1 VKISRLIVF
10 AVLLSALS
18 PCLAQE
24 QEEIERT
31 TEEVET
37 LLRRAATSTSDA
49 EIEQLAGRSLSMAR
63 SVRYEGGITRAC
75 ILLAELFARQ
85 GRASEALQ
93 FYLEAEAKLEA
104 KGNRETLTAVRLAL
118 GDIFFREKMYGSAR
132 RYYDQVLKSTPDDFT
147 TLEKAADA
155 SLYNLQFDSADS
167 IYQKLTITCRE
178 SYNLPCQTRIYQK
191 LAAAYDQDGNPG
203 KSLYYYLRIKDIIEQ
218 SGTTIEQ
225 SLLYNNL
232 GRQYA
237 ILRDYEAA
245 LEYLRKAELQC
256 KFIDCDYN
264 EILFANIGIALH
276 NTGQTREG
284 IEYLLKA
291 RDILLARKDFAA
303 LANLEHLMATVYFSN
318 GDLYNALSHN
328 DLAVRYAQDTKQQ
341 RVLAEA
347 YRTAADLYHELY
359 EFEKAFDNYKSY
371 LNVLDAVRTEERAR
385 EMELSQQRALLAEAE
400 GQIKFLIARQNFKD
414 LELSQLQFESEK
426 LSLLNKNLELETREK
441 ENQLQLLAAQK
452 DADQAKLRQQSLEV
466 LRSRQE
472 SKLAAQQLAAE
483 KQTRLIAELRQK
495 ETIERAQNMADSTR
509 RAQELYRVQRD
520 QEYQI
525 QRDAN
530 FRSFVTWMGALGAII
545 VALLIGGWWLSR
557 QTGQRLKNQNR
568 QIQEQNREIEQERHK
583 SEGLLL
589 NILPEE
595 IARELKAGGQA
606 RPKLYQ
612 SVTVLFTDFINFT
625 KLSAQLTPGQI
636 IDELNECFLA
646 FDEICERHSLE
657 KIKTIGDA
665 YMCAGGLP
673 VVNDTH
679 PSDAVR
685 AAFEM
690 ISWLETRNR
699 NNPNA
704 LLREMRIGIHTGPV
718 VAGVIGKNKFAYD
731 IWGDAVNLAARL
743 EEHGEHGK
751 VNVSGATAEAVRHLY
766 HVEPRGS
773 FSVHNKGE
781 VEMFFVRNKGK

>member
-1 VKISRLIVF
+1 MKISRLIVF
-10 AVLLSALS
+10 AVLLSALT

-37 LLRRAATSTSDA
+37 LLRRAAASASDS

-63 SVRYEGGITRAC
+63 SVRYDGGIIRAC
-75 ILLAELFARQ
+75 IRLAELFARQ
-85 GRASEALQ
+85 GRTSEALQ
-93 FYLEAEAKLEA
+93 YYLEAEAKLET
-104 KGNRETLTAVRLAL
+104 KGNKETLTAVRMAL
-118 GDIFFREKMYGSAR
+118 GDLFFREKMYGSAR
-132 RYYDQVLKSTPDDFT
+132 RYYDQVLKSAPDNPEI
-147 TLEKAADA
+147 LEKAADA
-155 SLYNLQFDSADS
+155 SLNNLQFESADS
-167 IYQKLTITCRE
+167 IYQQLIAGCRE

-191 LAAAYDQDGNPG
+191 QAAAYDQNGNSG
-203 KSLYYYLRIKDIIEQ
+203 KSLYFYLRIKDIIER

-237 ILRDYEAA
+237 TLRDYETA
-245 LEYLRKAELQC
+245 LEYFRKAELQC

-291 RDILLARKDFAA
+291 RDILVARKDFAA
-303 LANLEHLMATVYFSN
+303 MANLEHLLATVYLNN
-318 GDLYNALSHN
+318 GDFYNALSHN
-328 DLAVRYAQDTKQQ
+328 NLAVRYAQDTRQQ

-359 EFEKAFDNYKSY
+359 EFEKAFDNYKAY
-371 LNVLDAVRTEERAR
+371 LNILDAVRTEEQAR
-385 EMELSQQRALLAEAE
+385 EMQLSQQRALLSEAE

-509 RAQELYRVQRD
+509 RTQELYRVQQE
-520 QEYQI
+520 QEYQR
-525 QRDAN
+525 QKEAS
-530 FRSFVTWMGALGAII
+530 FRSFVTLLGALGAII
-545 VALLIGGWWLSR
+545 VALLLVGWWLSR

-568 QIQEQNREIEQERHK
+568 QIQEQNREIEEERHK

-595 IARELKAGGQA
+595 IARELKENGQA

-625 KLSAQLTPGQI
+625 RLSTQLTPGQI

-646 FDEICERHSLE
+646 FDEICERHRLE

-673 VVNDTH
+673 VINDTH
-679 PSDAVR
+679 PTDAVR

-690 ISWLETRNR
+690 IDWLENRNR
-699 NNPNA
+699 QNPNA
-704 LLREMRIGIHTGPV
+704 LLRQMRIGIHTGQV

-751 VNVSGATAEAVRHLY
+751 VNVSATTAEAVRHLY
-766 HVEPRGS
+766 PVEPRGS

-781 VEMFFVRNKGK
+781 VEMFFVFNRDK